1 MFIDQ
6 LGNRINLDRNPKR
19 IVSLVPSQTE
29 LLYHLG
35 LEEEVVG
42 ITKFCIH
49 PKQWFQSK
57 ERVGGPKKIKIDK
70 VRSLSP
76 DLIIGNKEEN
86 TKEDIEALRA
96 IAPVWLSD
104 VFNLE
109 DALEMISQVSLICGK
124 EEQGKLI
131 NSQIK
136 TNFKHLTPLKNNLK
150 VLYMIWKKPYMAV
163 ASNTFIHHILTQQ
176 LGFENVLGNQER
188 YPEIDINNLPEV
200 DCVFLSTEPYPFNEK
215 HIPEFRAYFPNAQ
228 ILVVDGEFFTWYGSR
243 LIDAPEYFNGLR
255 ELLVKEF

>member
-1 MFIDQ
+1 MNIDQ
-6 LGNRINLDRNPKR
+6 LGNRINLDKR
-19 IVSLVPSQTE
+19 PERIISLVPSQTE

-49 PKQWFQSK
+49 PEQWFHSK

-76 DLIIGNKEEN
+76 DLIIANKEEN
-86 TKEDIEALRA
+86 TKEDVEALRK

-109 DALEMISQVSLICGK
+109 DAYEMISQVSLICGK
-124 EEQGKLI
+124 EEEGRQI

-136 TNFKHLTPLKNNLK
+136 SNFEKLTAIKNNPR

-163 ASNTFIHHILTQQ
+163 ASNTFIHYILTEH
-176 LGFENVLGNQER
+176 LGFKNVLGNQVR
-188 YPEIDINNLPEV
+188 YPEIDLAQLPDV
-200 DCVFLSTEPYPFNEK
+200 DYVFLSTEPYPFQKK
-215 HIPEFRAYFPNAQ
+215 HIPEFRAYFPNAK
-228 ILVVDGEFFTWYGSR
+228 IVVVDGEFFTWYGSR
-243 LIDAPEYFNGLR
+243 LINAPAYFNDLI
-255 ELLVKEF
+255 EKIQSK